1 MASANRWRLCVF
13 ALTIGAA
20 LVGCSTWSQPP
31 PRPLAGPPPSGTLGE
46 TTVTERATV
55 KKLDLQERMLTLE
68 RADGTQITFRVSED
82 VRNLP
87 QVRVGDVVTATFYE
101 SISYAVKAPNEGT
114 LGTTVNEQNKRAE
127 PEQKSS
133 MSGSRT
139 TIVTSR
145 IAKIDKL
152 AGTVTIQAAGGDTL
166 TVKARDPKNLD
177 RIAVGDLVD
186 MTLTEAVAISV
197 DAPHQ

>member
-1 MASANRWRLCVF
+1 MASAHRWRVCVF
-13 ALTIGAA
+13 ALIIGAGA
-20 LVGCSTWSQPP
+20 VGCSAWSQRPAPP
-31 PRPLAGPPPSGTLGE
+31 VASPPSGTLGE

-55 KKLDLQERMLTLE
+55 KKLDLQERTITLE
-68 RADGTQITFRVSED
+68 RADGTQVTFRVSEA

-87 QVRVGDVVTATFYE
+87 QAHVGDVVTATFYE
-101 SISYAVKAPNEGT
+101 SISYAVKAASEGT
-114 LGTTVNEQNKRAE
+114 LGTTVDEQNMRAQ

-133 MSGSRT
+133 MSGSRAT
-139 TIVTSR
+139 VVTSR
-145 IAKIDKL
+145 IAKIDKV
-152 AGTVTIQAAGGDTL
+152 AGTVTIEAAGGDTL

-197 DAPHQ
+197 DPPHQ

>member
-1 MASANRWRLCVF
+1 MASANRWRVFVF

-20 LVGCSTWSQPP
+20 VVGCSVWSKPP
-31 PRPLAGPPPSGTLGE
+31 ALPMASPPPSGTLGE

-55 KKLDLQERMLTLE
+55 KKLDLQERMVTLE
-68 RADGTQITFRVSED
+68 RADGTQITFRVSEA

-87 QVRVGDVVTATFYE
+87 QARVGDVVTATFHE
-101 SISYAVKAPNEGT
+101 SISYAVKAPSEGT
-114 LGTTVNEQNKRAE
+114 LGTTVNEQIKRAE
-127 PEQKSS
+127 PGQKSG
-133 MSGSRT
+133 MSGSRAT
-139 TIVTSR
+139 TVTSR
-145 IAKIDKL
+145 IAKIDKA
-152 AGTVTIQAAGGDTL
+152 AGTVTIEAAGGDTL

-197 DAPHQ
+197 DPPHQ